1 MSVINLGNPFQ
12 MTDAVLTLGTDS
24 YQKVVSSAKIENS
37 PTSSEFRAISG
48 DTYNFAGKATYTA
61 ALTFAQDWE
70 TEDSLCLY
78 LWNHEDEKVALT
90 LTPQTGGASFAGTV
104 TLHAPTVGGDV
115 NAPAVASVTLEF
127 DGKPTMTPGS

>member
-24 YQKVVSSAKIENS
+24 YQKLVSTAKIDNN

-48 DTYNFAGKATYTA
+48 DTYTLAGKASYTA
-61 ALTFAQDWE
+61 SLTFAQDWE
-70 TEDSLCLY
+70 TTGSLCLY
-78 LWNHEDEKVALT
+78 LWENEDTKVSMT
-90 LTPQTGGASFAGTV
+90 LTPQTGGASFSGTV

-115 NAPAVASVTLEF
+115 NTPAVATVTLEF
-127 DGKPTMTPGS
+127 DGKPTMTPHA